1 VTPGDHVLVTGAASG
16 IGRSTAET
24 LLEGGMRVTAID
36 RSAAVHELEALG
48 ATPVV
53 ADITDESERLRIAAS
68 AGTVDGLVNAAGIIR
83 VAEIDAVTVDD
94 WRAMFA
100 VNVEAL
106 FFLTQRL
113 LPAFSRGGSIVNVS
127 SMAAKVGDDASAAYS
142 ATKAAVASV
151 TRSLAVRLGPHG
163 IRVNSISP
171 GIILTRM
178 QDDFLSFYAAR
189 GGMTEEAFQEAR
201 FETVP
206 LRRGGTAQDCASV
219 IRFLLSEESAYITG
233 ADVNVSGGLVTW

>member
-1 VTPGDHVLVTGAASG
+1 
-16 IGRSTAET
+16 
-24 LLEGGMRVTAID
+24 
-36 RSAAVHELEALG
+36 
-48 ATPVV
+48 
-53 ADITDESERLRIAAS
+53 
-68 AGTVDGLVNAAGIIR
+68 
-83 VAEIDAVTVDD
+83 VAEIDAVTVTE
-94 WRAMFA
+94 WRDMFA

-106 FFLTQRL
+106 FFLTQLL
-113 LPAFSRGGSIVNVS
+113 LPAMPRGGSIVNVS

-151 TRSLAVRLGPHG
+151 TRSLAVRLGPRG

-189 GGMTEEAFQEAR
+189 EGKTEEAFQEGR

-206 LRRGGTAQDCASV
+206 LRRGGTALDCATV

-233 ADVNVSGGLVTW
+233 ADINVSGGLVTW